1 MDGCWTDASNRDAH
15 RWKPKIIIAATFVEG
30 SRAPPCYG
38 MILLAGIESES
49 TRSIASE
56 SRSNAYACLRS
67 WCASG
72 MECKICLPTMDL
84 FFHALL
90 STRDI
95 DMLRWHCDLYAL
107 LYMLGFN
114 LNAPSMTKSAL
125 RCPLC
130 WRGYELAFPLLKHG
144 LWNGSVRIDAHIR
157 KVRLPGRPP
166 GKRFWLILYLLSAIT
181 TFIYLF
187 LTFTIHSQNF
197 HLFDLEKGVSII
209 CIDPNIKGFHVFP
222 LIGEEWHI

>member
-1 MDGCWTDASNRDAH
+1 MEWSCLLELNLSQLDQLLLNLDQMPMPAFDLDA
-15 RWKPKIIIAATFVEG
+15 
-30 SRAPPCYG
+30 
-38 MILLAGIESES
+38 LLAWSVRFAFPPWICFFTPFYPDGILTCFDDIVIFTPSF
-49 TRSIASE
+49 
-56 SRSNAYACLRS
+56 
-67 WCASG
+67 
-72 MECKICLPTMDL
+72 ICLDSI
-84 FFHALL
+84 
-90 STRDI
+90 STHPQRQ
-95 DMLRWHCDLYAL
+95 
-107 LYMLGFN
+107 
-114 LNAPSMTKSAL
+114 SAL

-144 LWNGSVRIDAHIR
+144 LWNGSVRMDAHIR